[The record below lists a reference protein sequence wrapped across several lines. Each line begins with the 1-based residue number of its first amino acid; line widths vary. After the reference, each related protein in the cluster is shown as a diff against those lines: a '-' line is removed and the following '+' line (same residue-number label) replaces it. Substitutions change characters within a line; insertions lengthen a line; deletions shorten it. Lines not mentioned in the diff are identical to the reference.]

1 LILTVAAVCSQ
12 LGIGQKQIIK
22 PAPDPILED
31 LSGNTVRISD
41 FQGKVVL
48 VNFWVMSCGPCADQ
62 AAMLGKWQTENYQTG
77 LQVVGILLPPI
88 NVEDLKR
95 FLRANKIYY
104 PLLQGTKKTK
114 ALFDDSNTL
123 PVTVVIDRDGNIAE
137 KITGVIGQNQFDRDI
152 KPLLKTTS
160 PVK

>member
-1 LILTVAAVCSQ
+1 MCSS
-12 LGIGQKQIIK
+12 LAIGQKQIIR

-62 AAMLGKWQTENYQTG
+62 AALFGKWQTENYERG
-77 LQVVGILLPPI
+77 LQVIGILLPPI
-88 NVEDLKR
+88 NTDDLKR

-104 PLLQGTKKTK
+104 PMLQGTTKTR
-114 ALFDDSNTL
+114 ALFDDSNTKPL
-123 PVTVVIDRDGNIAE
+123 TVVIDRYGNIAG
-137 KITGVIGQNQFDRDI
+137 KFNGVIG
-152 KPLLKTTS
+152 
-160 PVK
+160 